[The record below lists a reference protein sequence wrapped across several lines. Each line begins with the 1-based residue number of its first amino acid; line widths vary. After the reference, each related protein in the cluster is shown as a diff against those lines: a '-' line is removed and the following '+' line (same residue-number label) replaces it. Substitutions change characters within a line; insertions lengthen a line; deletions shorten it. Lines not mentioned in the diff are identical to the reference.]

1 MSDFVDPRFVDL
13 LMLRLNE
20 TETRLK
26 EVIVTGGIDNFN
38 QYQLLRGQIE
48 GVQFAK
54 RDIEVIVEKIF
65 VEE

>member
-13 LMLRLNE
+13 LMLRLTE

-54 RDIEVIVEKIF
+54 RDIEEIVEKIF

>member
-1 MSDFVDPRFVDL
+1 VSDFVDPRFVDL

-54 RDIEVIVEKIF
+54 RDIEEIVEKIF

>member
-54 RDIEVIVEKIF
+54 RDIEEIVEKIF